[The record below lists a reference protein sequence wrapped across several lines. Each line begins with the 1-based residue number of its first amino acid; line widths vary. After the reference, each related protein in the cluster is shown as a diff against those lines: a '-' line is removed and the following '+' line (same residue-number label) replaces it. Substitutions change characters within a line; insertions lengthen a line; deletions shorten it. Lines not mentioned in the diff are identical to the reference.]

1 MPRLSFRLKLLVA
14 MMVVVGGVSGVTLFL
29 TQKRVQAA
37 YEKLFRDK
45 LEALVTY
52 VPKEQEMR
60 IGQIKEECARLAKLP
75 RIRAAMEAGEVER
88 LYLIGRDELKIIVGD
103 PVESGTDTPL
113 APPPAPAPG
122 FIAEPLK

>member
-1 MPRLSFRLKLLVA
+1 MPPLSFRLKLLVA
-14 MMVVVGGVSGVTLFL
+14 MMVFVGGVSGVTLFL

-75 RIRAAMEAGEVER
+75 RIRAAMAAGEVER

-103 PVESGTDTPL
+103 PVESGTGTPRPPRPRPRL
-113 APPPAPAPG
+113 ALSPNR
-122 FIAEPLK
+122 